1 MIMQKTMRKSRTRES
16 LVEFFLASLKGISQV
31 LLIENAISG
40 LLILLAITT
49 YSYTLGI
56 MTLLS
61 AVIGTIIGKLGGAD
75 EKSINQGLFGYN
87 SVLTGIALTLFLTGP
102 YHWIIALIGA
112 AIAAIFTAAMMH
124 AMKNSGIPVLTFPF
138 IILSWLMLLASY
150 RLEAFKLSPDLVPQ
164 DLSKWEL
171 DLTGK
176 VDWVEGTFNG
186 IGQIFFIHGTL
197 SGILLFGAVFWA
209 GWKFGLYA
217 IIGNFVALI
226 TSYLLGGEPN
236 LIFMGLYG
244 YNAILTI
251 LAVSIVFNMKTSRF
265 GLLLGVIGAGL
276 TVLLTA
282 SIATWLIPFG
292 LPALTMPFVLSTWLL
307 LGARKVLPRL

>member
-1 MIMQKTMRKSRTRES
+1 MQNAMRKSWTRGS
-16 LVEFFLASLKGISQV
+16 LTTFLTASLKGISQV
-31 LLIENAISG
+31 LLIENAVSG

-49 YSYTLGI
+49 SSFLLGI

-61 AVIGTIIGKLGGAD
+61 AFIGNIVGILGGAD
-75 EKSINQGLFGYN
+75 EESLNQGLFGYN
-87 SVLTGIALTLFLTGP
+87 SVLTGIVLTLFLTGP

-124 AMKNSGIPVLTFPF
+124 VSKELGIPVLTFPF

-150 RLEAFKLSPDLVPQ
+150 RLKVFHLTPDLAPQ
-164 DLSKWEL
+164 NLLNWEV
-171 DLTGK
+171 DMTGK
-176 VDWVEGTFNG
+176 VDWLEGTFNG
-186 IGQIFFIHGTL
+186 IGQIFFLHNTL
-197 SGILLFGAVFWA
+197 SGVLLFIAVFWA
-209 GWKFGLYA
+209 GWRFGLYV
-217 IIGNFVALI
+217 IIGNSVALL

-251 LAVSIVFNMKTSRF
+251 LAVSIVFDTKSNRF
-265 GLLLGVIGAGL
+265 SLVLGIIGACL

-282 SIATWLIPFG
+282 SIATFLLPFG

-307 LGARKVLPRL
+307 LGARKVLPRF

>member
-1 MIMQKTMRKSRTRES
+1 MQNAMRKSWTRGS
-16 LVEFFLASLKGISQV
+16 LTRFLTVSLKGISQV
-31 LLIENAISG
+31 LLIENAVSG

-49 YSYTLGI
+49 SSYLLGI

-61 AVIGTIIGKLGGAD
+61 AFIGNIVGILGGAD
-75 EKSINQGLFGYN
+75 EESLNQGLFGYN
-87 SVLTGIALTLFLTGP
+87 SVLTGIVLTLFLTGP

-124 AMKNSGIPVLTFPF
+124 VSKELGIPVLTFPF

-150 RLEAFKLSPDLVPQ
+150 RLKVFHLTPDLAPQ
-164 DLSKWEL
+164 NLLNWEV
-171 DLTGK
+171 DMTGK
-176 VDWVEGTFNG
+176 VDWLEGTFNG
-186 IGQIFFIHGTL
+186 IGQIFFLHNTL
-197 SGILLFGAVFWA
+197 SGVLLFIAVFWA
-209 GWKFGLYA
+209 GWRFGLYV
-217 IIGNFVALI
+217 IIGNSVALL

-251 LAVSIVFNMKTSRF
+251 LAVSIVFDTKSNRF
-265 GLLLGVIGAGL
+265 GLFLGIIGACL

-282 SIATWLIPFG
+282 SIATFLLPFG

>member
-1 MIMQKTMRKSRTRES
+1 MQNVMRKSWTEGP
-16 LVEFFLASLKGISQV
+16 VATFLSASLKGISQV
-31 LLIENAISG
+31 LLIENAFSG

-49 YSYTLGI
+49 SSLLLGI
-56 MTLLS
+56 MTILS
-61 AVIGTIIGKLGGAD
+61 AFIGNIIGKIGGAD
-75 EKSINQGLFGYN
+75 ENSINQGLFGYN

-124 AMKNSGIPVLTFPF
+124 VMKSSGIPVLTIPF
-138 IILSWLMLLASY
+138 IVLSWLMLLASY
-150 RLEAFKLSPDLVPQ
+150 RLKAFQLTPDLVPQ
-164 DLSKWEL
+164 DLSNWEV
-171 DLTGK
+171 DMTGK
-176 VDWVEGTFNG
+176 ADWVEGTFNG
-186 IGQIFFIHGTL
+186 IGQIFFLHNTL
-197 SGILLFGAVFWA
+197 SGVLLFVAVFWA

-226 TSYLLGGEPN
+226 TSYLLGGEPH

-251 LAVSIVFNMKTSRF
+251 FAVSVVFKGKSHRF
-265 GLLLGVIGAGL
+265 GPYLGIIGACL

-282 SIATWLIPFG
+282 SIATLLLPFG

-307 LGARKVLPRL
+307 LAARKVLPRL

>member
-1 MIMQKTMRKSRTRES
+1 MQHATRKSWNRES
-16 LVEFFLASLKGISQV
+16 LTRFLTASLKGISQV
-31 LLIENAISG
+31 LLIENTISG

-49 YSYTLGI
+49 SSFLLGI

-61 AVIGTIIGKLGGAD
+61 AFIGNLVGILGGAD
-75 EKSINQGLFGYN
+75 EESINQGLFGYN
-87 SVLTGIALTLFLTGP
+87 SVLTGIVLTLFLTGP
-102 YHWIIALIGA
+102 YHWIIALFGA

-124 AMKNSGIPVLTFPF
+124 VLKGSGIPVLTFPF

-150 RLEAFKLSPDLVPQ
+150 RLKVFHLTPDLVPQ
-164 DLSKWEL
+164 DLLNWEV
-171 DLTGK
+171 DMTGK

-186 IGQIFFIHGTL
+186 IGQIFFLHNTL
-197 SGILLFGAVFWA
+197 SGALLFIAVFWA
-209 GWKFGLYA
+209 GWKFGLYV
-217 IIGNFVALI
+217 IIGNFVALL

-251 LAVSIVFNMKTSRF
+251 LAVSIAFNKRSNRF
-265 GLLLGVIGAGL
+265 SPFLGVIGACL
-276 TVLLTA
+276 TVPLTA
-282 SIATWLIPFG
+282 SIATLLLPFG